1 MFGLDAD
8 VGYEDQKSKARAQPP
23 SVHLAYY
30 ALARRVAAMDA
41 ALRVTAPVI
50 DRRTSS
56 ILEEEIAAAMEV
68 IQRYETTSLNL

>member
-1 MFGLDAD
+1 VFGLDAD
-8 VGYEDQKSKARAQPP
+8 LGYEDQESKARVQPP
-23 SVHLAYY
+23 SAYLAYC

-41 ALRVTAPVI
+41 ALRSEPVTN
-50 DRRTSS
+50 RRTPS